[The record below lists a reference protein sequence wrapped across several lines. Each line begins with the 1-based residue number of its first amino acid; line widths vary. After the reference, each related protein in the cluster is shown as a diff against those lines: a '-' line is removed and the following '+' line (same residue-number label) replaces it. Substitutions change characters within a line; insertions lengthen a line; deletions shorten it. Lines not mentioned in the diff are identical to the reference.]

1 MGRLKDL
8 RKIIDEELKDMDPNK
23 KVSAIAHLYGV
34 SLSATLIARRRHENS
49 ELAAMAGM
57 LHDIAAYKTG
67 SYDDHAHRGA
77 KMAED
82 LLKDHALTN
91 EEETKM
97 IVSAIYHHDDKLVV
111 DGPFDE
117 VLKDADVMHHVF
129 NDLDKP
135 VKDKEKARYEAL
147 CKEFGL

>member
-1 MGRLKDL
+1 MGRLKEL
-8 RKIIDEELKDMDPNK
+8 RRIIDEELSDMDPK
-23 KVSAIAHLYGV
+23 KKTSAIAHLYGV
-34 SLSATLIARRRHENS
+34 SLSATLIATHRHENS
-49 ELAAMAGM
+49 ELASMAGM

-77 KMAED
+77 KMAKE
-82 LLKDHALTN
+82 LLESHQLTDEKETAL
-91 EEETKM
+91 
-97 IVSAIYHHDDKLVV
+97 IVSAVYHHDDKLVV
-111 DGPFDE
+111 DAPFDE